1 EVLKIMRRWTLD
13 LQTVL
18 DTLVDSAARL
28 CDAER
33 AAIFRPNEA
42 SYQLAASHGY
52 SDEYKEW
59 LASRTW
65 EPGRGAVV
73 ARVLSEGRVVHVPD
87 TQADPELTIV
97 WPSGVRPSRTQLA
110 IPLLREGTPVGVLVL
125 ARSIVQPF
133 TYKQIELATTFADQA
148 VIAIENV
155 RLFAEVQARS
165 RELAESLEQQTATA
179 DVLKVISRST
189 FDLQTVLNT
198 LVESAVRLCGA
209 DGGGIARQKGQLF
222 YRAAFYGLPDEFI
235 KVARDMPVEPGRGT
249 VMGRALLEGKVVQIP
264 DVLDDPEYTWTP
276 IQKLGAVR
284 TVLGVP
290 LMREGTP
297 IGVLSLLR
305 NRVQPFSEKQIELVT
320 TFADQAVIAI
330 ENVRLFDEV
339 QARSRE
345 LAESLEQQTAT
356 AEVLK
361 VISRSTFDLQTVLD
375 TLAESATRLCGAE
388 RAGIFRPHDGI
399 FYLAA
404 SYGYPEDYKEF
415 LAKIPFQPERGTL
428 VGRTA
433 LENTIIH
440 ITDTEADPEYTFVRP
455 TNMRP
460 SRTMLGV
467 PLLREGKLVGVM
479 VLARPV
485 VKPFD
490 TKQI

>member
-1 EVLKIMRRWTLD
+1 APASGEVPEALAGESPSSRVPGVNSSAPSDLEPVFDTILANATRLCEATHATLWLREGDGFRIAARHGALPAGFAERRGALFRPGPGVPFARAVKTRQAVHVADLRTEQAYFDRDPIVVRAVEVLGVRTLVAVPMLKQNELVGAIAIYRREVRPFTEKQIALVTNFAKQAVIAIENARLLNELQESLQQQTATADVLKIISRSTFD

-198 LVESAVRLCGA
+198 LVESAV
-209 DGGGIARQKGQLF
+209 
-222 YRAAFYGLPDEFI
+222 
-235 KVARDMPVEPGRGT
+235 
-249 VMGRALLEGKVVQIP
+249 
-264 DVLDDPEYTWTP
+264 
-276 IQKLGAVR
+276 
-284 TVLGVP
+284 
-290 LMREGTP
+290 
-297 IGVLSLLR
+297 
-305 NRVQPFSEKQIELVT
+305 
-320 TFADQAVIAI
+320 
-330 ENVRLFDEV
+330 
-339 QARSRE
+339 
-345 LAESLEQQTAT
+345 
-356 AEVLK
+356 
-361 VISRSTFDLQTVLD
+361 
-375 TLAESATRLCGAE
+375 
-388 RAGIFRPHDGI
+388 
-399 FYLAA
+399 
-404 SYGYPEDYKEF
+404 
-415 LAKIPFQPERGTL
+415 
-428 VGRTA
+428 
-433 LENTIIH
+433 
-440 ITDTEADPEYTFVRP
+440 
-455 TNMRP
+455 
-460 SRTMLGV
+460 
-467 PLLREGKLVGVM
+467 
-479 VLARPV
+479 
-485 VKPFD
+485 
-490 TKQI
+490 